1 VSDSGRKNTVLVV
14 DDSPENIDLLGN
26 ALSRDYEIKVALNGE
41 KALKIAGSE
50 RPPDIILL
58 DIMMPEMDGYEV
70 CRRLKSN
77 AKTLDIPVIFVS
89 SMSEVEDETK
99 GLEVGAIDYI
109 TKPIRSPIVQARVKS
124 HIELKKAREYLK
136 NQNKILEQRVE
147 ERTREVLELQRI
159 EFELRAAQ
167 EKVEN
172 ELNIAAQIQRSILPS
187 DFPAFPD
194 HGEFDLYAMMI
205 PAREV
210 GGDFYDFF
218 FVDDDHLAVIV
229 ADVSDKGVPA
239 ALFTMISRTIFR
251 SVVRQHKSP
260 SQVLTET
267 NDLLCEGNDT
277 EMFVT
282 VFLAYYH
289 LPSGQLAY
297 ANGGHNPALSFDPNG
312 VHKELAR
319 THGPALGVRTGV
331 TYQEDAE
338 TLEPGQILVLY
349 TDGVTEAS
357 SPQDELY
364 GLDRFAKLVSRCGS
378 LKLSQ
383 MFEHIDKDLKKFQ
396 QGNQFD
402 DITVL
407 ALKREVSK
415 LKGNI

>member
-1 VSDSGRKNTVLVV
+1 MSYSERKNTVLVV

-50 RPPDIILL
+50 IPPDIILL
-58 DIMMPEMDGYEV
+58 DIMMPGMHGYEI

-77 AKTLDIPVIFVS
+77 ARTQDIPVIFVT

-109 TKPIRSPIVQARVKS
+109 TKPIRSPIVQARVKN
-124 HIELKKAREYLK
+124 HIELKEAREHLK

-147 ERTREVLELQRI
+147 KRTKEVLELQRV

-187 DFPAFPD
+187 NFPAFPE
-194 HGEFDLYAMMI
+194 HGEFDLYAMMN

-218 FVDDDHLAVIV
+218 FVDDDNLAVII

-251 SVVRQHKSP
+251 SIVRQRKSP
-260 SQVLTET
+260 SQVLAET

-277 EMFVT
+277 GMFVT
-282 VFLAYYH
+282 VFLSYYH
-289 LPSGQLAY
+289 LPTGKLTYS
-297 ANGGHNPALSFDPNG
+297 NGGHNPALLFSPDG
-312 VHKELAR
+312 AHKALAR
-319 THGPALGVRTGV
+319 KHGPALGVRPGLP
-331 TYQEDAE
+331 YQEDAE

-349 TDGVTEAS
+349 TDGVIEAPS
-357 SPQDELY
+357 LQDELY
-364 GLDRFAKLVSRCGS
+364 GVDRFTELICSCRN
-378 LKLSQ
+378 LKLWQ
-383 MFEHIDKDLKKFQ
+383 MFDHIDKDLQEFQ
-396 QGNQFD
+396 QGNQYD

-407 ALKREVSK
+407 ALKRE
-415 LKGNI
+415 G